1 MLEYI
6 KIFKENEE
14 VELQLSNKYI
24 YTIKNKKLV
33 KVEKAF
39 STVDFFNSKIENIFA
54 LVGANGSG
62 KTSLIYDIND
72 LLNEKISRKNILKYI
87 LVIKVEQTYKV
98 KTNIDIDLPDN
109 FQKINQSEID
119 NIFSRAI
126 YHIGIDGNN
135 IDTQNNKNIIDLS
148 LNYKFQNN
156 GNYQKF
162 KEENVFNQ
170 LNLISQH
177 SNLLHKVGIDNLNHP
192 KEVSY
197 SLNLEFLN
205 NTDFKSYR
213 TSYLV
218 YVYESNYID
227 FYYELDKII
236 RDNDDNNLNF
246 DNDRLVALYEQKIFL
261 CKEDELELILEILAR
276 LKIKT
281 LHIQVDEF
289 FNSYS
294 RAAKNEI
301 KDLVASIESNNYVV
315 TTYILEI
322 GIYFYEKVFIDFFHC
337 IMEDLN
343 LHSIIHDRIFNEH
356 FSINSDQFIEQI
368 FQTIGDLN
376 YICKSF
382 YNEEYIEELV
392 INDEE
397 NFYLEAY
404 DLYFSEDIDDIES
417 ETEVN
422 DYKNRIYSNFKS
434 INKKN
439 IISHL
444 RFVNGEEPLKFN
456 WENNITSFFDFVK
469 QLILVT
475 IRKNIDISGF
485 LFDEYLLELGVSSDP
500 KYLLKNNAD
509 RYSKKILIEAM
520 SSLNEIIKIKI
531 NQIYNT
537 KKNSIEY
544 FLEFMNNSI
553 LSTEKLLS
561 IKTNSEYISDFF
573 KRYGD
578 IFETCL
584 FKFKW
589 RNMSSGEFAILN
601 LLSSINKCNLNSDK
615 NYNLILFIDEGDLY
629 LHPQWQKQFLYILIK
644 ALEELLEFKK
654 VYIFLTTHSPFL
666 VSDLPKENIL
676 FLNSVKDTDYN
687 IENTFA
693 ANINELLAT
702 KFFIQDG
709 LIGKFAKEKV
719 NNLYNEIINEFNINK
734 IDDYKN
740 RIDIIGE
747 PLVKVELVKVLNEK
761 IHEYQYKSLISITL
775 EEKKLEFDQ
784 NVLEELYL
792 KLITEKVYEKD

>member
-1 MLEYI
+1 MLEFI

-14 VELQLSNKYI
+14 IELQLSNKYT
-24 YTIKNKKLV
+24 YSIKNKKLV
-33 KVEKAF
+33 KTEKAF
-39 STVDFFNSKIENIFA
+39 NTVGFFNSKIENIFA

-87 LVIKVEQTYKV
+87 LVIKIEQTYRV
-98 KTNIDIDLPDN
+98 KTNIDIELPNN
-109 FQKINQSEID
+109 FQKIKQNEID
-119 NIFSRAI
+119 NLFSRAI

-135 IDTQNNKNIIDLS
+135 IEIQNNKNIIDLS

-156 GNYQKF
+156 GNYQNF

-197 SLNLEFLN
+197 SLNLEFLD
-205 NTDFKSYR
+205 NTKFKSYS

-218 YVYESNYID
+218 YIYESNYID
-227 FYYELDKII
+227 FYYELDKIS
-236 RDNDDNNLNF
+236 RDNDNNLNF
-246 DNDRLVALYEQKIFL
+246 ENDWLVTLYEQRIFL
-261 CKEDELELILEILAR
+261 CKEEELELILEILAR
-276 LKIKT
+276 IKIKT
-281 LHIQVDEF
+281 RHIQVDEF
-289 FNSYS
+289 FKSYS

-301 KDLVASIESNNYVV
+301 KDLVGSIESNNYVV
-315 TTYILEI
+315 TTYMLEI
-322 GIYFYEKVFIDFFHC
+322 GIYFFEKVFIDFFQC

-343 LHSIIHDRIFNEH
+343 IYSIIHERIFNEH
-356 FSINSDQFIEQI
+356 FSINADQFIEQI

-376 YICKSF
+376 FICKSF

-397 NFYLEAY
+397 NFYMEAY
-404 DLYFSEDIDDIES
+404 DLYFDEDIDDIET
-417 ETEVN
+417 ETEVKE
-422 DYKNRIYSNFKS
+422 YKNRVYSNFKS

-444 RFVNGEEPLKFN
+444 RFVNGEEPLKFD
-456 WENNITSFFDFVK
+456 WENNTNSFFDFVK
-469 QLILVT
+469 QLILIT

-485 LFDEYLLELGVSSDP
+485 LFDEYLLNLGVPSDP

-509 RYSKKILIEAM
+509 RYSKKILKEAM
-520 SSLNEIIKIKI
+520 ASLNEIIKIKVS
-531 NQIYNT
+531 QIYDT
-537 KKNSIEY
+537 QKNSIEY
-544 FLEFMNNSI
+544 FLEFMNHSI
-553 LSTEKLLS
+553 LSPEKLLS
-561 IKTNSEYISDFF
+561 IKTSSEHISDFF

-578 IFETCL
+578 TFETCL
-584 FKFKW
+584 YKFKW

-601 LLSSINKCNLNSDK
+601 LLSSINKCNLHSNK
-615 NYNLILFIDEGDLY
+615 NDNLILFIDEGDLY

-676 FLNSVKDTDYN
+676 FLNSFKDTDYN

-719 NNLYNEIINEFNINK
+719 NNLYNEIINEFNFNK
-734 IDDYKN
+734 IDYYKD

-761 IHEYQYKSLISITL
+761 VHEYQYKSLISIRL
-775 EEKKLEFDQ
+775 EERKLEFDQ
-784 NVLEELYL
+784 DLLEELYIE
-792 KLITEKVYEKD
+792 LIKGKV